1 MKTEVIVVAA
11 GVGKRLNAKVPKAFV
26 LLKGRPLLT
35 YCLKVFNAH
44 PAIDGVVLVGLT
56 STFEGL

>member
-26 LLKGRPLLT
+26 LLKGRPLLV

-44 PAIDGVVLVGLT
+44 PDIDGIVLVGLRDI
-56 STFEGL
+56 